1 LSIPSRKT
9 LLEHCERSLQQSGV
23 DSPLT
28 SAQVLLA
35 HILGMQRLDMLLDVN
50 TPVDEHCILRMDALG
65 RRRMNGEPVAYL
77 VGEKEFY
84 GFTFYVGPGVL
95 IPRPETELILD
106 HLLETLDPDA
116 CLQFLDVGTGSGA
129 LAVSCANLFLHSRV
143 AAVDISLEALKVAR
157 KNALFHNVQD
167 RIVFLQGDLLESLR
181 IDSFDVV
188 LANLPYVPLTTKET
202 LSREV
207 LCHEPHGALFSG
219 LDGLDCYRALAH
231 SLYEAMKP
239 GALLLCEIDHSQ
251 GLAMI
256 DLFSGIAQNVRILK
270 DYAGRD
276 RLAVVV
282 F

>member
-1 LSIPSRKT
+1 MPSRKT
-9 LLEHCERSLQQSGV
+9 ILEYWERLLLQSGV
-23 DSPLT
+23 DSPRL

-35 HILGMQRLDMLLDVN
+35 HILGMPRLDMLLDVRA
-50 TPVDEHCILRMDALG
+50 PVDEPSRLRMEELG
-65 RRRMNGEPVAYL
+65 KRRMKGEPVAYL

-106 HLLETLDPDA
+106 HLLESVDQNA
-116 CLQFLDVGTGSGA
+116 CLHVLDVGTGSGA
-129 LAVSCANLFLHSRV
+129 LAVSCANLFPCFRV

-157 KNALFHNVQD
+157 KNALLHNVLD
-167 RIVFLQGDLLESLR
+167 RILFLQGDLLEALR

-207 LCHEPHGALFSG
+207 LCHEPEIALFSG
-219 LDGLDCYRALAH
+219 PDGLDCYRALAR
-231 SLYEAMKP
+231 SLCETVKP

-251 GLAMI
+251 GMAVI
-256 DLFSGIAQNVRILK
+256 DLFSGIAQSVRILK
-270 DYAGRD
+270 DYAGLD
-276 RLAVVV
+276 RLVVVV

>member
-1 LSIPSRKT
+1 MSMPSRKT
-9 LLEHCERSLQQSGV
+9 ILEHWERMLRQSGV
-23 DSPLT
+23 DSPRL

-35 HILGMQRLDMLLDVN
+35 YVLGMERLDMLLDVGA
-50 TPVDEHCILRMDALG
+50 PVDEPFCLRMEELG
-65 RRRMNGEPVAYL
+65 SRRMKGEPVAYL

-84 GFTFYVGPGVL
+84 GFTFCVGPGVL

-106 HLLETLDPDA
+106 RLLESRGKNA
-116 CLQFLDVGTGSGA
+116 RLQVLDVGTGSGA
-129 LAVSCANLFLHSRV
+129 LAVSCANLFPHSRI

-157 KNALFHNVQD
+157 KNALHHNVQD
-167 RIVFLQGDLLESLR
+167 RILFLQGDLLESLR

-207 LCHEPHGALFSG
+207 LCHEPHSALFSG
-219 LDGLDCYRALAH
+219 LDGLDCYRALAR
-231 SLYEAMKP
+231 SLSGVMKP

-270 DYAGRD
+270 DYAGFD